1 MFESIIFLKIAAF
14 LFIFLTLAISIIAV
28 KFFKLQKWRWNFAD
42 IAFPLYAIEFYLISD
57 KAYYNSLLPHL
68 VFALSFL
75 AIGLCAFFLFKKK
88 EFSYKKFFKF
98 FLASWLY
105 FNFPD
110 VSCVGHCCLYAKLLT
125 HSHSSNVPQNRKRL
139 RTPVNEVLS
148 LFWGNHFKNF

>member
-98 FLASWLY
+98 FWRAGFILTFLMYLALVIAV
-105 FNFPD
+105 FM
-110 VSCVGHCCLYAKLLT
+110 L
-125 HSHSSNVPQNRKRL
+125 SS
-139 RTPVNEVLS
+139 
-148 LFWGNHFKNF
+148 